1 MSVIELLARSSFV
14 IGVGLLALWC
24 TRRQPAAFRHWILA
38 LAIMFAALQ
47 PAIRFAVPE
56 WVVPE
61 IGLPREAITTAAGA
75 DRIDQVTSEIRFEPI
90 MPAAASG
97 PRIEQLATIVMQ
109 VWIAGAVLGL
119 GVLFAGIGWLQ
130 WQTARAVDAGTCW
143 RDLCD
148 RIANNLGVA
157 TPVRIVQTRRPS
169 LLVTW
174 GVRRHVILLPTGAAD
189 WSDDRKR
196 LVLVHELSHVARR
209 DWLTQVVAEA
219 ARALYWMNP
228 LFWIACAR
236 LRIES
241 ERACDDVVLGS
252 GIDGASYA
260 THLVDL
266 ARSFRNRRWLPAPS
280 IARPSTLE
288 RRVVAMLNPELNRGP
303 VPRQRKLA
311 AAAMVLLAALPIA
324 AATLAAAAPGGVLRD
339 PSGRVLPGAT
349 VRLSAIGTDAVH
361 ETQTDSTGTFRF
373 GEIPDGD
380 YMLSARLPGFLGAR
394 TRVRVNASMPP
405 LEMTVQVGTLKE
417 TVTVKNGDVHPPFV
431 PRYVPAK
438 PACGVPA
445 GASSTDVG
453 GNIKPPSKLKHVVPR
468 YKNEWASAGLTG
480 NVLLQAVIGR
490 DGKMRDIEVVSPVNA
505 ELEEEAVNAV
515 SQWEFS
521 PTCLN
526 GEVIDVRMFVT
537 VAFAP

>member
-1 MSVIELLARSSFV
+1 MTVIELLARSSVV

-38 LAIMFAALQ
+38 LAIMLAALQ
-47 PAIRFAVPE
+47 PAIRFAIPGWVIPE
-56 WVVPE
+56 LA
-61 IGLPREAITTAAGA
+61 LPREAMTNAVGA
-75 DRIDQVTSEIRFEPI
+75 DRIDQVTSEIRFEP
-90 MPAAASG
+90 MTSAAATG
-97 PRIEQLATIVMQ
+97 NGVEQIATIVMQ

-119 GVLFAGIGWLQ
+119 GVLLLGIGWLQ
-130 WQTARAVDAGTCW
+130 WQTARSVDAGVRW

-148 RIANNLGVA
+148 TIARDLGLA
-157 TPVRIVQTRRPS
+157 TPVRVVQTRSRT
-169 LLVTW
+169 LLLTW
-174 GVRRHVILLPTGAAD
+174 GVRRHVILLPVGAAH

-196 LVLVHELSHVARR
+196 LVLVHELSHVRRR
-209 DWLTQVVAEA
+209 DWVTQVVAEA

-303 VPRQRKLA
+303 VPRGRKLV

-324 AATLAAAAPGGVLRD
+324 AATRSAGAPSGVLRD
-339 PSGRVLPGAT
+339 PSGKVLPGAT
-349 VRLSAIGTDAVH
+349 VRLSAIGSDVIH
-361 ETQTDSTGTFRF
+361 ETQSDSTGTFRF

-380 YMLSARLPGFLGAR
+380 YMLSARLPGFLSAR
-394 TRVRVNASMPP
+394 TRVRVNASMPA
-405 LEMTVQVGTLKE
+405 LDMTVQVGTLKE
-417 TVTVKNGDVHPPFV
+417 TVTVKNGDVHTPFV
-431 PRYVPAK
+431 PRYVPK
-438 PACGVPA
+438 PGCGANAA
-445 GASSTDVG
+445 GGNSTDVG
-453 GNIKPPSKLKHVVPR
+453 GNLRPPAKLKHVVPR
-468 YKNEWASAGLTG
+468 YRSEWASAGLTG
-480 NVLLQAVIGR
+480 NVLLQAVIGS
-490 DGKMRDIEVVSPVNA
+490 DGKMREIEVVSPVNP

-521 PTCLN
+521 STCLN
-526 GEVIDVRMFVT
+526 GEAIDVRIFVT
-537 VAFAP
+537 VAFAQ